1 MFEDSNMP
9 FRPLPFSGLPRS
21 NVNLYTLF
29 HYIDFPFL
37 HYNILSLRGHRHI
50 MTYSTFSILQ
60 LTIEAIDHNP
70 EVDAECW
77 KNGVVEYVEIT
88 SSRF

>member
-1 MFEDSNMP
+1 
-9 FRPLPFSGLPRS
+9 
-21 NVNLYTLF
+21 
-29 HYIDFPFL
+29 
-37 HYNILSLRGHRHI
+37 